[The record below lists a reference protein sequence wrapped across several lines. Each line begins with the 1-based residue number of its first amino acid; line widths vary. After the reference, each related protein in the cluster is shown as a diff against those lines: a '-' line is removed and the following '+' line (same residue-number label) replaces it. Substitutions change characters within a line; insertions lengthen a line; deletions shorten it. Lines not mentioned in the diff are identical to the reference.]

1 MDGLAISTDGGNS
14 FVNNTAIC
22 NGLGYDTINGI
33 FVDANGYIYAATNGG
48 LSRSPTTF

>member
-22 NGLGYDTINGI
+22 NGLGNDSINGI
-33 FVDANGYIYAATNGG
+33 FVDANGYIYATGAG
-48 LSRSPTTF
+48 LSRSLTPF